1 MYMIMTQTI
10 SGFRFVLVHCSSI
23 FCNLALL

>member
-10 SGFRFVLVHCSSI
+10 SGFRFVLVPYFVI
-23 FCNLALL
+23 WRYYK